1 VRATGRT
8 VALAATVA
16 LLGCPTAIAG
26 QAGGHA
32 VAGKRAANRYQTG
45 IGEQQPELF
54 ADPLWRQLHTRIV
67 RYIVPFDAA
76 VRPYWLAK
84 AGVWIRAAEARHQQI
99 VVAFYHSEV
108 TPLKMPSVA
117 TYQSDVGKFVRLFP
131 KVRQYQSWNEAN
143 RGNVAHMFS
152 SPSAASAAMYYQA
165 LIRVCGRCS
174 AVGLDVLDSAKV
186 ASTLRY
192 VTAFK
197 REISRLKTV
206 MPRIWGLHN
215 YSDIN
220 RLESR
225 RTRELVHAFGGEVWL
240 TETGGI
246 VKFGKSFP
254 NRQGAG
260 LRRAAKVLAYMFG
273 VAGSEPQIKR
283 LYIYNWTGGTSST
296 RFDAGL
302 MNARAQPRLGYV
314 AVCRHLRAANC
325 NVKVVEN

>member
-1 VRATGRT
+1 M
-8 VALAATVA
+8 
-16 LLGCPTAIAG
+16 
-26 QAGGHA
+26 
-32 VAGKRAANRYQTG
+32 
-45 IGEQQPELF
+45 
-54 ADPLWRQLHTRIV
+54 
-67 RYIVPFDAA
+67 
-76 VRPYWLAK
+76 
-84 AGVWIRAAEARHQQI
+84 WIRAAEARRQQI
-99 VVAFYHSEV
+99 LVAFYHSEV
-108 TPLKMPSVA
+108 TPLKMPSIA
-117 TYQSDVGKFVRLFP
+117 TYQSDVQKFVRLFP
-131 KVRQYQSWNEAN
+131 KVRQFQSWNEAN

-197 REISRLKTV
+197 REIARLKTV

-225 RTRELVHAFGGEVWL
+225 RTRELVRAFGGEVWL

-260 LRRAAKVLAYMFG
+260 LRRAAKVLAYMFA

-302 MNARAQPRLGYV
+302 MNAGNQPRLGYV
-314 AVCRHLRAANC
+314 SVCRRLRAASC
-325 NVKVVEN
+325 NVKVAEN